1 MPRLEKS
8 DLQKIIGNRI
18 QKLREEKGLT
28 QVDLAGKIEGVFDTT
43 NVSRLESGRTNPTL
57 YNLYRIAEA
66 LEISLSELL
75 DISEE

>member
-8 DLQKIIGNRI
+8 DLQKI
-18 QKLREEKGLT
+18 
-28 QVDLAGKIEGVFDTT
+28 VGVFDTT